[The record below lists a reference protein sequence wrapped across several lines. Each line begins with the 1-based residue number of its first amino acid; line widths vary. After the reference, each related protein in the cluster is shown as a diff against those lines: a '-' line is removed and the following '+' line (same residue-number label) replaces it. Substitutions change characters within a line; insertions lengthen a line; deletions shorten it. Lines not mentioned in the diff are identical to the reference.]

1 MFEMDEGATEYFRAR
16 TAGGIPRARSRRMAW
31 MSDSWKRDFGFEL
44 PRFFD
49 LCFDIKGGLLGYVLP
64 RFVVAGEAYGF
75 WVNVVDGG

>member
-1 MFEMDEGATEYFRAR
+1 
-16 TAGGIPRARSRRMAW
+16 MA
-31 MSDSWKRDFGFEL
+31 DFFGDKNFIVEVEFL
-44 PRFFD
+44 D